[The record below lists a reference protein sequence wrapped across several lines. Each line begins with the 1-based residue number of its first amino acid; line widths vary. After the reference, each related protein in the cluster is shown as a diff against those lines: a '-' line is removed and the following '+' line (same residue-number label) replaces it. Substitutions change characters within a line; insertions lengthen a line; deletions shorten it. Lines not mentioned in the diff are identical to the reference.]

1 MSHLV
6 SQAEFARLMG
16 RDKALVTRWKQAGR
30 LVMVNGLVDVE
41 ASRQRVQASE
51 SPLPHHQA
59 AHEAAGNG
67 QKRPVG
73 AFSDGGMGEG
83 LGTLEKIGLKLK
95 FEQARKTQAE
105 AEKAMME
112 RDTMAGRLL
121 DADEARRHVSGLG
134 LTLRSTLESIPDRLA
149 GPLSAE
155 TSPERVHA
163 MLVEEIE
170 QALNYA
176 AEQIGKMGAA
186 A

>member
-1 MSHLV
+1 MSNLV

-16 RDKALVTRWKQAGR
+16 RDKSLVTRWKQAGR
-30 LVMVNGLVDVE
+30 LVIVDGLVDVD
-41 ASRQRVQASE
+41 ASRQRIEASE

-59 AHEAAGNG
+59 AHEVNAGGRN
-67 QKRPVG
+67 RPAT
-73 AFSDGGMGEG
+73 AFTGEVAGEG
-83 LGTLEKIGLKLK
+83 MGTLEKIGLKLK

-112 RDTMAGRLL
+112 RDQMAGRLL
-121 DADEARRHVSGLG
+121 DADTARRHVAGLG
-134 LTLRSTLESIPDRLA
+134 ITLRSTLESLPDRLA

-155 TSPERVHA
+155 TSPERIHA
-163 MLVEEIE
+163 MLVDEIE
-170 QALNYA
+170 QALAYA

>member
-1 MSHLV
+1 MSNLV

-30 LVMVNGLVDVE
+30 LVMVDGLVDVE

-59 AHEAAGNG
+59 AHEAADGGRN
-67 QKRPVG
+67 RPAT
-73 AFSDGGMGEG
+73 AFSGGGMGDG
-83 LGTLEKIGLKLK
+83 MGSLEKIGLKLK

-105 AEKAMME
+105 AEKAMMQ
-112 RDTMAGRLL
+112 RDQMAGRLL
-121 DADEARRHVSGLG
+121 DADAARRHVSSLG

-155 TSPERVHA
+155 SSPERVHA

>member
-1 MSHLV
+1 MSNLV

-16 RDKALVTRWKQAGR
+16 RDKALVTRWKHAGR
-30 LVMVNGLVDVE
+30 LVMVDGLVDVD
-41 ASRQRVQASE
+41 ASRQRIDATE
-51 SPLPHHQA
+51 SPLPHHKA
-59 AHEAAGNG
+59 ASEAAGSG
-67 QKRPVG
+67 QNRPVA
-73 AFSDGGMGEG
+73 AFSGGGMGDG
-83 LGTLEKIGLKLK
+83 MGSLEKIGLKLK

-112 RDTMAGRLL
+112 RDQMAGRLL

-134 LTLRSTLESIPDRLA
+134 LTLRSTLESLPDRLA

-176 AEQIGKMGAA
+176 AEQIGKMGMAA
-186 A
+186 

>member
-1 MSHLV
+1 MGMKG
-6 SQAEFARLMG
+6 SQVEFARFMG

-30 LVMVNGLVDVE
+30 LVMVDGLVDFE
-41 ASRQRVQASE
+41 ASRERIQASE
-51 SPLPHHQA
+51 SPLPHHLA
-59 AHEAAGNG
+59 AQTANAGG
-67 QKRPVG
+67 QNRPATGFSGDG
-73 AFSDGGMGEG
+73 AGADM
-83 LGTLEKIGLKLK
+83 GTLEKIGLKLK
-95 FEQARKTQAE
+95 YEQARKTQAE

-121 DADEARRHVSGLG
+121 DADQARRHVSGLG
-134 LTLRSTLESIPDRLA
+134 ITLRSTLESIPDRLA